1 MCFKIYSSSPL
12 SVYND
17 LNEDLKKINTIQ
29 KTEKGTKKSLAI
41 PPKIEAKVES
51 VWNKL

>member
-29 KTEKGTKKSLAI
+29 KMFSTVGGETFVLCPGLGTKS
-41 PPKIEAKVES
+41 
-51 VWNKL
+51 